1 MTKFNYQILLK
12 YIFFSSKSL
21 VLYSMSRRILHYQ
34 FPKGVDSIFLDG
46 KRYTRAEFE
55 KAKEREKRRDK
66 KGRFVSAQY

>member
-1 MTKFNYQILLK
+1 
-12 YIFFSSKSL
+12 
-21 VLYSMSRRILHYQ
+21 MSRRILHYQ